1 MTKDE
6 KDLAETTDDVVSSN
20 SLFNKRRGLLTEFE
34 AFTLEPSNTCG
45 ATSIPLTS
53 TPTTIASLT
62 DENELSIED
71 DCDRVWLTCTVGW
84 EAIANAPDGARQGNN
99 VDVLFKIFRENR
111 KHHRDLIFSCC
122 QSANATEDNLQTT
135 TFTHVDL
142 PFAHKVHNP
151 CEDDHCHKVPSVN
164 YFVTA
169 QLLNGGQANVIGPI
183 TCTGSQ
189 IAQNPR

>member
-1 MTKDE
+1 MT
-6 KDLAETTDDVVSSN
+6 DVVSSN

-34 AFTLEPSNTCG
+34 TFTLEPSNTCG
-45 ATSIPLTS
+45 AASIPLNDNT
-53 TPTTIASLT
+53 TTIASLT
-62 DENELSIED
+62 DENQLSIED

-84 EAIANAPDGARQGNN
+84 KAIANAPDGVRQGNS
-99 VDVLFKIFRENR
+99 VDVLFKIFRGNR

-122 QSANATEDNLQTT
+122 QSANAEEENLQTT

-151 CEDDHCHKVPSVN
+151 CEDDCQGAPKVT

-169 QLLNGGQANVIGPI
+169 ELINGGQANVIGPI
-183 TCTGSQ
+183 TFTGAQ